1 MGELLNRILSS
12 ENLRSAYERVVSNKG
27 AAGSDSMR
35 VEELKTHLQENWK
48 KIEEQIKM
56 GKYKPKPVKRVE
68 IPKPTGGVRKLG
80 IPTVTDRFLQQAIA
94 QELSKEYEPTF
105 SQFSYGFRPKRS
117 AHDAVRQAERYIN
130 EGNGFIVEIDLE
142 KFFDTVN
149 HDYLMQRI
157 AGRITDKEVLK
168 LIRRYL
174 QAGIMENGVAVRSE
188 EGTPQGGPLS
198 PLLANILLDELDKE
212 LEERG
217 HKFVRY
223 ADDINIYVK
232 TAKAAERVKEGIGK
246 FLEKKLKLRVNKEKT
261 KIKTPRTSKILGFSF
276 WKRQSKWTIRI
287 APSSVEKLKT
297 KLREHTGRS
306 QGISMGR
313 RIIFINQL
321 LQGWINY
328 FGIGKSKRAI
338 EGIEEFLRTR
348 LRVIRW
354 KEWKR
359 ISTKIRELVKL
370 GVSKGLAY
378 QHANTRKSYTRIAH
392 SPILLKTLNNNYFK
406 ELGLF
411 QLMERYM
418 SKHPSY

>member
-1 MGELLNRILSS
+1 M
-12 ENLRSAYERVVSNKG
+12 
-27 AAGSDSMR
+27 
-35 VEELKTHLQENWK
+35 
-48 KIEEQIKM
+48 
-56 GKYKPKPVKRVE
+56 
-68 IPKPTGGVRKLG
+68 
-80 IPTVTDRFLQQAIA
+80 
-94 QELSKEYEPTF
+94 
-105 SQFSYGFRPKRS
+105 
-117 AHDAVRQAERYIN
+117 
-130 EGNGFIVEIDLE
+130 
-142 KFFDTVN
+142 
-149 HDYLMQRI
+149 
-157 AGRITDKEVLK
+157 
-168 LIRRYL
+168 
-174 QAGIMENGVAVRSE
+174 
-188 EGTPQGGPLS
+188 
-198 PLLANILLDELDKE
+198 
-212 LEERG
+212 
-217 HKFVRY
+217 
-223 ADDINIYVK
+223 
-232 TAKAAERVKEGIGK
+232 
-246 FLEKKLKLRVNKEKT
+246 KLRMNKEKT